1 MAEQIDK
8 LSKKL
13 VKLTQTCK
21 AFAKKQ
27 KRKERRRFKDE
38 ELTPPEGRYNGWI
51 A

>member
-13 VKLTQTCK
+13 FNLKQREK
-21 AFAKKQ
+21 AFCKKQ

-38 ELTPPEGRYNGWI
+38 ELSPPEGRYNGWI